1 MAKPGLAR
9 DARRPARLAEDV
21 CSGARVICAPLAQM
35 PEDLQALAVLRADS
49 VGGPENAHLARLRPA
64 LLARAA
70 VALEIA
76 AQILEKIGITHFD
89 SHTVSRYRKRA
100 DVGKYPF

>member
-35 PEDLQALAVLRADS
+35 PEDLQTLAVFSPNLAR
-49 VGGPENAHLARLRPA
+49 GPEDAHITRLSPA
-64 LLARAA
+64 LLARTA

-76 AQILEKIGITHFD
+76 AQILEKTGITHFD
-89 SHTVSRYRKRA
+89 SHAASRYRKRA
-100 DVGKYPF
+100 SRGKCPF